1 MFHWMKSTL
10 AVVTLSVAA
19 SAVPALA
26 QDFPSRPIRLVVP
39 FGPGGVSDIVARA
52 YAQGL
57 EKALGQSVVVEN
69 RAGASGNIGTE
80 MVARAAP
87 DGYTLLLAF
96 DGTIAIN
103 PHVYAK
109 TGFDPVKDFAPIT
122 KIGNSTQILVAKPA
136 LPVSS
141 LSDLMARGKAMGTLN
156 YGSSGTASPGH
167 VSGEM
172 LRIASGLA
180 LTHIPYKGGAAAV
193 NDVMAGQ
200 IDLAFTAVAT
210 ARPLIE
216 SGKLK
221 GLAVTTGQRSAML
234 PAVQTFGEAGLKDFV
249 VDTWLGIMAPAQT
262 PVAVLNKLS
271 AESINALKDAS
282 LRKRLSELGVEP
294 VGSTAAAFG
303 EQVRNDVARWARV
316 VKEANIK
323 LAP

>member
-39 FGPGGVSDIVARA
+39 FAPGGVSDIVARA

-57 EKALGQSVVVEN
+57 EKALGQGVVVEN

-141 LSDLMARGKAMGTLN
+141 LSDLIARGKAMGTLN
-156 YGSSGTASPGH
+156 YGSSGTASQGH

-180 LTHIPYKGGAAAV
+180 LTHIPYKGGSPAMA
-193 NDVMAGQ
+193 DVMGGHVPVFAANIGSSLTNIKAGK
-200 IDLAFTAVAT
+200 L
-210 ARPLIE
+210 RPLAIM
-216 SGKLK
+216 SSS
-221 GLAVTTGQRSAML
+221 RSAQL
-234 PAVQTFGEAGLKDFV
+234 PDVPTLAEAGVANSETFEWNGMFV
-249 VDTWLGIMAPAQT
+249 PTGVPPAIT
-262 PVAVLNKLS
+262 AKLS
-271 AESINALKDAS
+271 DALKKALDAPDF
-282 LRKRLSELGVEP
+282 KDQIAKVGGELFLG
-294 VGSTAAAFG
+294 GNA
-303 EQVRNDVARWARV
+303 
-316 VKEANIK
+316 EAVSFIQIQFDRMGKIIREGNIR
-323 LAP
+323 PE